1 MKATIKSKALLLIS
15 VLWAASTAAQEGIF
29 DEYREMMGDDNP
41 AVFVIDEGEEFW
53 FAEAGPKGATLEAC
67 DLGLGEGVVDG
78 AYAQLPRY
86 FDDADR
92 VMDLEARLE
101 YCMIELQGRTREE
114 IHAKPYSLQGDTGTE
129 IEALSAWIADRSN
142 GLAIAP
148 GQTHEQEQ
156 SSYAMGEQLFYY
168 RAGPHDFS
176 CATCHGQADKRI
188 RLQALAHLESH
199 EGAAEAYSSWPAYR
213 ISEGV
218 VRSMGW
224 RMRDCFRQQRLPEL
238 VMGSDASIALQ
249 MYLAVNAAGAP
260 IAAPGLK
267 R

>member
-1 MKATIKSKALLLIS
+1 MKATIKSKALVLIS
-15 VLWAASTAAQEGIF
+15 LLWAAGAAAQEGIF

-67 DLGLGEGVVDG
+67 DLGLGEGVVEG

-86 FDDADR
+86 FDDTDR

-101 YCMIELQGRTREE
+101 YCMIELQGRTRGE

-129 IEALSAWIADRSN
+129 MEALSAWIAYQSN

-156 SSYAMGEQLFYY
+156 STYAMGEQLFYY

-188 RLQALAHLESH
+188 RLQALGHLESH

-213 ISEGV
+213 ISQGV

-249 MYLAVNAAGAP
+249 MYLAVNASGAP
-260 IAAPGLK
+260 ITAPGLK